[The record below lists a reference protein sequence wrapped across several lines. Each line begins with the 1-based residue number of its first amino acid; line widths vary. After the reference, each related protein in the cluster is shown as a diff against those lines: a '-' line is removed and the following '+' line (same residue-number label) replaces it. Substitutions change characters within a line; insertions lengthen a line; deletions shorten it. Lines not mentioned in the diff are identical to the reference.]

1 MAKLEKI
8 LPVPE
13 KSLIF
18 DPDDD
23 TFFNSENACSVRV
36 CVCFSVNG
44 HRYDS
49 DLYERPARQAEKPII
64 FIKEDVTHVRSEPRI
79 PWNRTHWLVQR

>member
-23 TFFNSENACSVRV
+23 TFFIVKTLAAFVF
-36 CVCFSVNG
+36 VCFSVNG

-49 DLYERPARQAEKPII
+49 DLCERPARQAEKPII

>member
-18 DPDDD
+18 APDDD
-23 TFFNSENACSVRV
+23 TFFIVKTLAAFVFV
-36 CVCFSVNG
+36 CAF
-44 HRYDS
+44 
-49 DLYERPARQAEKPII
+49 L
-64 FIKEDVTHVRSEPRI
+64 
-79 PWNRTHWLVQR
+79 